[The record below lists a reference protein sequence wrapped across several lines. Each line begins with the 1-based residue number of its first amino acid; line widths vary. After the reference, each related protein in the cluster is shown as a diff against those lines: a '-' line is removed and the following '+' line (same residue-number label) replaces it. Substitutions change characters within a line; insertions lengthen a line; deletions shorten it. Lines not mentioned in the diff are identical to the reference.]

1 MKFIVCR
8 WSAAF
13 LLFAAL
19 GTALAQAIERLPAG
33 VTRGPTVEGINEYR
47 LANGLRVILFA
58 DPSKPT
64 ATVNIT
70 YLVTT

>member
-19 GTALAQAIERLPAG
+19 GTALAQVERLPPA
-33 VTRGPTVEGINEYR
+33 
-47 LANGLRVILFA
+47 
-58 DPSKPT
+58 
-64 ATVNIT
+64 
-70 YLVTT
+70 